1 MPKYGATRSLPCTRW
16 AGRLGWLLLLG
27 LLPVTAQG
35 LPPVAPRR
43 APLAPLPAAPA
54 AGGFHEAE
62 VQRLLQRLGARRLL
76 PEAYALLIRLWE
88 ERSRLAD
95 PDGLRPVLAA
105 FAARNDL
112 PPLLRSWAS
121 WYLAAAEQRVGRLDE
136 ARRQVA
142 ALGFP
147 PDWRVL
153 GPFQNHGGSGFDEP
167 YLPELEARGGEP
179 PAARYAGVEG
189 DIRWRTLPG
198 LGALGRVDLAPLFAR
213 ADEVL
218 AYLEVGFA
226 LPEDGPIALRVGS
239 ADGVKVFVDGV
250 EVHRNPARRE
260 AAFDQEA
267 IPLVLGAGWH
277 RLLLKVAHET
287 GGWTS
292 YLRITRLDG
301 GPVPGLRFAAT
312 PPDASIVRP
321 PVPDRFPV
329 PPGLIEPLQL
339 AQVALDRARSGKRP
353 QPAVVAEALALRAF
367 LESRL
372 GPADRR
378 EGRDAGLYR
387 EAVQLAPGR
396 ADLFLGLA
404 EALADDEN
412 GRRAAFEEA
421 LRLSPDNLLAAS
433 LAKVKEN
440 PRRML
445 TGQGLPVPPAP
456 PPQADPDADQGDETA
471 PVPPSGPDK
480 QLQLGYDYIQKAQ
493 FHKALAFF
501 TQAQKAKP
509 DNEQATLGAAEAN
522 LYIYLDDAKNPAR
535 LEAADKLLNQ
545 ALAQNTNLYEVLMLQ
560 SITRVLQ
567 GKPQQGMDS
576 INRALPMLSLSDQ
589 PRGYMKQ
596 ALVALRAGN
605 REVGVDSLK
614 KAGDA
619 AFGLMKR
626 KHPEHFYE
634 AFASRMGLS
643 ILTGSPTMAQVREE
657 FAPYLAVRGDAD
669 YEFVKELVNAYL
681 GWNKTLGTPD
691 SAAHQEIKARILDF
705 LGEQPGDDLS
715 YRILGRPF
723 LHSLIYLGEG
733 DAYRAKG
740 QISPAREQYRKAL
753 GIFPGNPFTVER
765 LKNL

>member
-1 MPKYGATRSLPCTRW
+1 MPKYGATRSLPRARW
-16 AGRLGWLLLLG
+16 ARLGWLLLLG

-35 LPPVAPRR
+35 LPPAAPPR

-54 AGGFHEAE
+54 AGGFHEGE
-62 VQRLLQRLGARRLL
+62 VQRLLQRLEARRLL

-105 FAARNDL
+105 FAARHDL

-121 WYLAAAEQRVGRLDE
+121 WYLAAAEQRVGRFDE
-136 ARRQVA
+136 ARRQLA

-179 PAARYAGVEG
+179 PAPSYAGVEG

-226 LPEDGPIALRVGS
+226 LPAGGPIALRVGS

-267 IPLVLGAGWH
+267 IPLVLEAGWH

-301 GPVPGLRFAAT
+301 GPVPGLRFAAA
-312 PPDASIVRP
+312 PPDVSTARLP
-321 PVPDRFPV
+321 APARFPV
-329 PPGLIEPLQL
+329 PPGLVEPLQL
-339 AQVALDRARSGKRP
+339 AQAALDRARSGKRP

-387 EAVQLAPGR
+387 EAVQLAPAR

-421 LRLSPDNLLAAS
+421 LRLSPGWVPALEGLARHYDRRGDTDHAWRTDDLLLAVDPGNV
-433 LAKVKEN
+433 LARQRWAERFDELEQRARGLVELHRLHGVY
-440 PRRML
+440 PRHP
-445 TGQGLPVPPAP
+445 GL
-456 PPQADPDADQGDETA
+456 
-471 PVPPSGPDK
+471 
-480 QLQLGYDYIQKAQ
+480 L
-493 FHKALAFF
+493 
-501 TQAQKAKP
+501 
-509 DNEQATLGAAEAN
+509 
-522 LYIYLDDAKNPAR
+522 
-535 LEAADKLLNQ
+535 Q
-545 ALAQNTNLYEVLMLQ
+545 ALARQQSRQGLKRQAVATLERAIALDEVNLSLRSLLLAWYGDLGDLAGMLRQ
-560 SITRVLQ
+560 LDTVLQ
-567 GKPQQGMDS
+567 IWPHSLDYGLRRCRLLAENDRRAEALVELQRLRQTFPEHPLLLETLGRQQLLAGERAAALDSLQQALALRPQDTDLRRYLRFLSPGEQTLED
-576 INRALPMLSLSDQ
+576 RFALPTDTLRAIPRPPDAAATGAYRPFVLRAVEVHPNGLRTTFTQLSLVVTDSQ
-589 PRGYMKQ
+589 RLESFQSVPIGYTPGEEQ
-596 ALVALRAGN
+596 IELRVA
-605 REVGVDSLK
+605 E
-614 KAGDA
+614 
-619 AFGLMKR
+619 
-626 KHPEHFYE
+626 
-634 AFASRMGLS
+634 
-643 ILTGSPTMAQVREE
+643 
-657 FAPYLAVRGDAD
+657 
-669 YEFVKELVNAYL
+669 
-681 GWNKTLGTPD
+681 
-691 SAAHQEIKARILDF
+691 RI
-705 LGEQPGDDLS
+705 
-715 YRILGRPF
+715 
-723 LHSLIYLGEG
+723 
-733 DAYRAKG
+733 
-740 QISPAREQYRKAL
+740 
-753 GIFPGNPFTVER
+753 T
-765 LKNL
+765 